1 MFSGDKPIFM
11 IKIDQI
17 NTSSCPVCGK
27 DRVYKSR
34 YNLAKCK
41 DKPCKSCSNSIKAGG
56 SGKLFDSNGNRLCTG
71 CKEFLPIS
79 SYYLK
84 ANSKLGTTLCKKC
97 SNKATKEYVK
107 TIYRYSKY
115 SITEQEFDQKLL
127 EQCNCCGICK
137 QEFKSKKEIKIDH
150 CHRTNE
156 FRGLLCHHCN
166 VGIGH
171 FKDSIQLLNNSIK
184 YLKKWT

>member
-11 IKIDQI
+11 IKTDI
-17 NTSSCPVCGK
+17 NNVSNCPVCGK
-27 DRVYKSR
+27 SRVYKSKQ
-34 YNLAKCK
+34 NLIKCK

-56 SGKLFDSNGNRLCTG
+56 SGKLFDSSGNRLCNG
-71 CKEFLPIS
+71 CNEFLPLS
-79 SYYLK
+79 DYYLK

-97 SNKATKEYVK
+97 SNKSTREYVK
-107 TIYRYSKY
+107 SVYRYSKY
-115 SITEQEFDQKLL
+115 SITEEQFNAQLEKQKNSCAICDKEFV
-127 EQCNCCGICK
+127 
-137 QEFKSKKEIKIDH
+137 SKKDIKIDH
-150 CHRTNE
+150 CHATNK

-171 FKDSIQLLNNSIK
+171 LKDSIQLLNNSIK